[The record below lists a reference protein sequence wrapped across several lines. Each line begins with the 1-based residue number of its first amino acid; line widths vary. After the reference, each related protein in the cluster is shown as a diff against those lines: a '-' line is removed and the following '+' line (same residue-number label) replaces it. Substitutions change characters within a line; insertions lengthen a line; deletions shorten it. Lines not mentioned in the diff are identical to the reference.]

1 MLCRFANRKTR
12 IIMAKTKTI
21 SDDEIIAALMLHRT
35 VAEAAAAVGI
45 TPRTVYER
53 MREQDFQAEYRD
65 AKSDILRGA
74 VLKMTQALSAAV
86 DAVQEIMESDNTNP
100 AIRLQAAQTVINNAV
115 KLSERLSEEETI
127 NRNTRSTLA
136 AFDFM

>member
-1 MLCRFANRKTR
+1 
-12 IIMAKTKTI
+12 MAKTKTI

-35 VAEAAAAVGI
+35 VAEAAAVGI

>member
-1 MLCRFANRKTR
+1 
-12 IIMAKTKTI
+12 MAKAKTI
-21 SDDEIIAALMLHRT
+21 SDEEIIAALMLHRT
-35 VAEAAAAVGI
+35 VGEAAAAIGI

-86 DAVQEIMESDNTNP
+86 DAVQEIMEGEDVNP
-100 AIRLQAAQTVINNAV
+100 AVRLQAAQAIINNAV
-115 KLSERLSEEETI
+115 KLSERLSQEETR
-127 NRNTRSTLA
+127 NRNTRSPFA
-136 AFDFM
+136 SVDFM